1 MDQPIVEA
9 LRCRFTKTGPI
20 RFISHLDLTRA
31 FHRALAR
38 AEIPLKFSE
47 GFSPH
52 PKFTFALPLSVGM
65 ESLCEAADF
74 SLKEGVWMAP
84 DEVAARLQA
93 EMPAGIT
100 LLSVSPAA
108 EKLSAVAYV
117 RYRVLLPRTPADRK
131 AAVEAA
137 LAGDLSV
144 EKKNKKGKTVTKDLR
159 PGIRRAAV
167 SAENGALALELVLSA
182 RGDSVVGPDMVLTA
196 LAEKVPGFDRAAR
209 RTTRLALLRED
220 ESVF

>member
-100 LLSVSPAA
+100 LLSVSPSV

-131 AAVEAA
+131 AAVEDPASSS
-137 LAGDLSV
+137 GRHCFRS
-144 EKKNKKGKTVTKDLR
+144 
-159 PGIRRAAV
+159 
-167 SAENGALALELVLSA
+167 
-182 RGDSVVGPDMVLTA
+182 LT
-196 LAEKVPGFDRAAR
+196 P
-209 RTTRLALLRED
+209 RTSGLTG
-220 ESVF
+220 